1 MIFLIIICQNNSQS
15 EADEVPDYTKKAQAM
30 DLENLPGVY
39 EVTASVGDKIE
50 DGKTKIKK

>member
-1 MIFLIIICQNNSQS
+1 MIFLIIICYNNSQS